1 MPLYV
6 HARTRICTH
15 AHTRASERTDKQ
27 PDSQNDAHA
36 HAGARGRTDL
46 SHDEHLAHAARVL
59 LLLLRVRVLPC
70 SVPALVPAAVRARGL
85 VARDAGARRF
95 PDERGVA
102 RELYVDA
109 GGEERAQRVADGERA
124 VRVVVAAFA
133 ITFAITFAFIFA
145 FAFVF
150 VFVFVFANVAA
161 VASVSVAVAAAVVA
175 AAAARGVRGRLRGE
189 QVVLAQLPRLRVAR
203 DDALVERRRGGA
215 GEERGVRRE
224 VGVLHTRRRGE
235 EAKRSA
241 RGKRGE
247 GRGTGQGQGQGQ
259 GDDRENAR
267 ERHLP

>member
-1 MPLYV
+1 M
-6 HARTRICTH
+6 RTNK
-15 AHTRASERTDKQ
+15 RTDKQ

-85 VARDAGARRF
+85 VARDASARRF
-95 PDERGVA
+95 PDEGGVA

-175 AAAARGVRGRLRGE
+175 AAAARGVRGRLWGQ

-224 VGVLHTRRRGE
+224 VGVLHTRRGEARRAE

>member
-1 MPLYV
+1 M
-6 HARTRICTH
+6 RTNK
-15 AHTRASERTDKQ
+15 RTDKQ

-59 LLLLRVRVLPC
+59 LLLLRVRVPC
-70 SVPALVPAAVRARGL
+70 RTSSVPAAVRARGL

-95 PDERGVA
+95 PDEGGVA

-133 ITFAITFAFIFA
+133 ITFATTFAFIFA

-203 DDALVERRRGGA
+203 DDALVERGRGGA

-224 VGVLHTRRRGE
+224 VGVLHTRRGEARRG
-235 EAKRSA
+235 
-241 RGKRGE
+241 GE
-247 GRGTGQGQGQGQ
+247 
-259 GDDRENAR
+259 
-267 ERHLP
+267 